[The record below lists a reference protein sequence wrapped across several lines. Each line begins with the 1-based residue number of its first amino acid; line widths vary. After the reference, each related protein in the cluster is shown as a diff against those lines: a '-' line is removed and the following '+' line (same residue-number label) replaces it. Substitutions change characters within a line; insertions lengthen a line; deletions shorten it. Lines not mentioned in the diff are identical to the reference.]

1 MPWMRQVGT
10 LLLGDAKMTKYLLV
24 KFDSNYADEFDVS
37 GFTIMSQAAWE
48 KHKVDVA
55 KRFAALSAP
64 VEKMGGYMDYPE
76 LEAYFGTNESLTW
89 SHYDHYIES
98 FDVKELSDDELKVL
112 KKFFGMQGTGMVV
125 MLDAESDEE

>member
-48 KHKVDVA
+48 KHKVDAA
-55 KRFAALSAP
+55 KRFDS
-64 VEKMGGYMDYPE
+64 GCE
-76 LEAYFGTNESLTW
+76 LEAYFGTNESLSW
-89 SHYDHYIES
+89 SHYDDYIKS
-98 FDVKELSDDELKVL
+98 FDVKELSDDELKTL